1 MRKIKWIWGIV
12 GLLSFLVVDIIS
24 FAQPVEIYF
33 YGDTLK
39 TELSKDK
46 FPVYNHAIDIPSVQS
61 FYKELNEQPYQPIVN
76 ALLSYKQQHRLSDW
90 IYYQLIRKT
99 AQTLSPKEK
108 NYDSYTIYKW
118 FLLSKSG
125 YDARLAVIEDD
136 LLFYVQTDE
145 NVYDIPSF
153 ERAGKQFICLN
164 YHDFGK
170 IDFTKDVLL
179 PIDVDIPEAQKMFSY
194 KIEVM
199 PELAQERF
207 TEKNILFSYKNKE
220 YKFKVVLNPD
230 VPALFKNY
238 PVTDFESYFNIPM
251 SPKTYN
257 SLIPSLKEAVSNMSM
272 EQGVDYLM
280 EFTRNAFLYES
291 DEELYGKEKRFSPE
305 LILFSK
311 YSDCDDRAAFFFY
324 VVKEIYNRP
333 MIVLLYPTHVTVA
346 VSFDKPVRHAVY
358 YKNHAYA
365 VCDPTPQLQNMP
377 VGELSPSL
385 KNIPYTVAYEY
396 IPGKQ

>member
-1 MRKIKWIWGIV
+1 MRNLKWIWGIIY
-12 GLLSFLVVDIIS
+12 LLSFLTAREHVA
-24 FAQPVEIYF
+24 AQPLEIYF

-39 TELSKDK
+39 TELSAEK
-46 FPVYNHAIDIPSVQS
+46 FPIYNHPIDIPSVQS
-61 FYKELNEQPYQPIVN
+61 FYRQLEEQPYHPLIIT
-76 ALLSYKQQHRLSDW
+76 LLSYKQQHQLSDW

-99 AQTLSPKEK
+99 AQALGPKEK
-108 NYDSYTIYKW
+108 NYNSYTICKW

-136 LLFYVQTDE
+136 LLFYVQTNE
-145 NVYDIPSF
+145 NIYDIPSF
-153 ERAGKQFICLN
+153 EREGKQFICLN

-179 PIDVDIPEAQKMFSY
+179 PIDVDIPEAKKMFSY
-194 KIEVM
+194 KIEAM
-199 PELAQERF
+199 PELTPGKF
-207 TEKNILFSYKNKE
+207 TEKDIKFSYRNKE
-220 YKFKVVLNPD
+220 YKFKVMLNPD
-230 VPALFKNY
+230 VPVLFKNY

-251 SPKTYN
+251 SSQTYN
-257 SLIPSLKEAVSNMSM
+257 SLIPSLEKAVSKMSM

-291 DEELYGKEKRFSPE
+291 DEELYGKEKRLSPE
-305 LILFSK
+305 LTLFSK

-365 VCDPTPQLQNMP
+365 ICDPTPQLQNMP
-377 VGELSPSL
+377 MGELSPRL
-385 KNIPYTVAYEY
+385 ENVPYTVAYEY
-396 IPGKQ
+396 MPRK

>member
-1 MRKIKWIWGIV
+1 MRNLKQIWRIACLV
-12 GLLSFLVVDIIS
+12 ALLAANEKSVAEPLR
-24 FAQPVEIYF
+24 IYF
-33 YGDTLK
+33 YGDTLSID
-39 TELSKDK
+39 LSAEI
-46 FPVYNHAIDIPSVQS
+46 FPKYNHPIDITSVQS
-61 FYKELNEQPYQPIVN
+61 FYRQLNEQPYPPLITT
-76 ALLSYKQQHRLSDW
+76 LLSYKQQHQLSDW

-99 AQTLSPKEK
+99 AQALSPKEK
-108 NYDSYTIYKW
+108 NYNSYTICKW

-125 YDARLAVIEDD
+125 YDARLAVIEND
-136 LLFYVQTDE
+136 LLFYVQTNE
-145 NVYDIPSF
+145 NIYDIPSF
-153 ERAGKQFICLN
+153 EREGKQFICLN

-194 KIEVM
+194 KIDAM
-199 PELAQERF
+199 PELATAQF
-207 TEKNILFSYKNKE
+207 TEKDIRFSYKNKE
-220 YKFKVVLNPD
+220 YKFKVMLNPE
-230 VPALFKNY
+230 VPVLFKNY

-251 SPKTYN
+251 SSQTYN
-257 SLIPSLKEAVSNMSM
+257 SLIPSLKKIVSKMSM

-280 EFTRNAFLYES
+280 EFTRNAFLYET
-291 DEELYGKEKRFSPE
+291 DEALYGKEKRLSPE
-305 LILFSK
+305 LTLFSK

-365 VCDPTPQLQNMP
+365 ICDPTPQLQNMP
-377 VGELSPSL
+377 VGEPSPRL
-385 KNIPYTVAYEY
+385 KNAPYTVAYEY
-396 IPGKQ
+396 MPGK